1 MRSDRANL
9 YPKRLIKNEAW
20 RAGIFLSEDEI
31 SALAIQVKDS
41 MRKQDLRFL
50 IGKIKLNRNVKPH

>member
-1 MRSDRANL
+1 MKSDRANH

-20 RAGIFLSEDEI
+20 RAGILLSEDEI
-31 SALAIQVKDS
+31 SAIVIQVKDS

-50 IGKIKLNRNVKPH
+50 LAKIKLNRNVKPH